1 MTERIEFIVPL
12 TYMAMLLM
20 AYYGPNADILGNVKL
35 KMWHFQTPITDIND
49 FVITLGFML
58 AIDFFSFI
66 INATLLWK
74 VCNVN
79 AFAVLKTLQQN
90 YWYLMFVAETYLLF
104 EVKSN
109 TYRNSLLYCLKNAN

>member
-12 TYMAMLLM
+12 TYMVMLLM

-35 KMWHFQTPITDIND
+35 KIWHFQTPIKDIND

-58 AIDFFSFI
+58 AIDLFSFI
-66 INATLLWK
+66 INSSLLWK

-79 AFAVLKTLQQN
+79 AFKVLKTLQQN
-90 YWYLMFVAETYLLF
+90 HWYMMFVAETYLLF
-104 EVKSN
+104 EVKTVEVFVVYSF
-109 TYRNSLLYCLKNAN
+109 L